1 MKKIFKKTIVAIFA
15 FILMIGMVSAET
27 ISNSFTIN
35 NYKMTTPLPF
45 PEDFPAKKTSTGK
58 YAYCTHYS
66 KWTPTGQTYTKGTLV
81 TDNGMNYILKQSL
94 IDTKNTDDYFVYQTA
109 LWIYMVD
116 KGIMPGSYNSIKT
129 FKNTVNNSTKAEAT
143 KIKNIVAEAKKA
155 SANDTSA
162 PTISIDDSNITFT
175 LSSDGTN
182 YVSNQ
187 IPVKSSTN
195 SFNVQLTSAP
205 SGSTFTKGSNYVQ
218 LTIPASSLTTLVTSI
233 SFSVNN
239 SKDIYLS
246 YNYNPSD
253 SRYQTTAVTFK
264 DTKTASDSA
273 KATLTT
279 TKSVTISKQDIATS
293 KELPGAKLEL
303 KDSNGKVI
311 DSWTS
316 TTTPHVVKGL
326 SQGTYTLTETV
337 APEGYVLSTETI
349 KFTIDA
355 NGKLTDENGKA
366 IDKVVMYNKNVT
378 KDVYISKQD
387 ITTSKEVAGAE
398 LVLKD
403 NNGKVIDSWTST
415 TTPHVIKNLKPGTYT
430 LTETVA
436 PVGYVLSKTTIKFT
450 IDTKGNLLDENGKE
464 IDKVVMFNEPVKGSV
479 SISKQDITTKKE
491 LPGASLVVKD
501 YDGNIIDEW
510 ISTDKPHMIENLKP
524 GIYTLNEKVAPEGY
538 ILSDETITFTVKED
552 GSVTSVVMYN
562 TANSKEIV
570 EVENTASFKTV
581 TSTIAG
587 LSIIVI
593 GLGLIFK
600 NKKLV

>member
-45 PEDFPAKKTSTGK
+45 PEDFPSKKTSTGK

-129 FKNTVNNSTKAEAT
+129 FKNTVNNSTTATAT
-143 KIKNIVAEAKKA
+143 KIKNIVAAAKKA

-175 LSSDGTN
+175 LNSDGTK

-253 SRYQTTAVTFK
+253 SKYQTTALTFK

-303 KDSNGKVI
+303 KNSSGNI
-311 DSWTS
+311 IESWVS
-316 TTTPHVVKGL
+316 TTVPHVVKGL
-326 SQGTYTLTETV
+326 SQGTYTLTETI
-337 APEGYVLSTETI
+337 APEGYVLSE
-349 KFTIDA
+349 
-355 NGKLTDENGKA
+355 
-366 IDKVVMYNKNVT
+366 
-378 KDVYISKQD
+378 
-387 ITTSKEVAGAE
+387 
-398 LVLKD
+398 
-403 NNGKVIDSWTST
+403 
-415 TTPHVIKNLKPGTYT
+415 
-430 LTETVA
+430 
-436 PVGYVLSKTTIKFT
+436 TTIKFT

-464 IDKVVMFNEPVKGSV
+464 IDKVVMFNESVKGSV

-552 GSVTSVVMYN
+552 GTVTSVVMYN

-587 LSIIVI
+587 LSIIII